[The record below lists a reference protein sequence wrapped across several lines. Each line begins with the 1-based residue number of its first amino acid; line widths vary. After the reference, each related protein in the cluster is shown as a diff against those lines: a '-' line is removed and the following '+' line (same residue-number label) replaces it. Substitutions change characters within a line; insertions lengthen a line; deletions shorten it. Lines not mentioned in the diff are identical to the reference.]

1 MQKIDRVSHLT
12 VSFNGHRFRVEP
24 QGSIVRV
31 TLPAVFVDEFFKGF
45 PANLVPT
52 ARSYWF
58 EFEWA
63 TKDLVDTNYPR
74 KFDNYISSLLAAEAE
89 KAL

>member
-1 MQKIDRVSHLT
+1 MQKIDRVSHTT
-12 VSFNGHRFRVEP
+12 VSFNGYKFRVDP

-31 TLPAVFVDEFFKGF
+31 TVPAVFVDDFFKGF
-45 PANLVPT
+45 PRALVPT
-52 ARSYWF
+52 SRSYWF

-63 TKDLVDTNYPR
+63 TRDLVDTNYPR
-74 KFDNYISSLLAAEAE
+74 KFDNYVCSALAAEAE

>member
-1 MQKIDRVSHLT
+1 MRST
-12 VSFNGHRFRVEP
+12 VSFNGHKFRVDP
-24 QGSIVRV
+24 QGSTVRV
-31 TLPAVFVDEFFKGF
+31 TIPAVFVDDFFKGF
-45 PANLVPT
+45 PGVDVPT

-74 KFDNYISSLLAAEAE
+74 KFDNYVSAALAAEAE
-89 KAL
+89 KAI

>member
-1 MQKIDRVSHLT
+1 MQRIDRVSHTT
-12 VSFNGHRFRVEP
+12 VSFNGYRFRVDP

-31 TLPAVFVDEFFKGF
+31 TVPAVFVDEFFKGF
-45 PANLVPT
+45 PGTAVPT
-52 ARSYWF
+52 SRSYWF

-63 TKDLVDTNYPR
+63 SRDLVDTNYPR
-74 KFDNYISSLLAAEAE
+74 KFDNYVSALLADEAK